1 MKNTHEDCVWRIPMR
16 TVYVS
21 DVGLATF
28 GKRELSLEM
37 LVREAVE
44 RMEDPEGAEKVD
56 AVLFGNMSGE
66 KFTGISNLS
75 SWVTDHLGLSGK
87 PAVRVDT
94 GSSSGA
100 AVFQAGWHAVA
111 SGHYE
116 NVLVIGG
123 EKMTHVPSVEATGIL
138 AEVLDPYERSC
149 GCTMTALAAM
159 ITRGYMQEYGMT
171 GDELALVAVKNHHN
185 GSLNPYAHFRKPV
198 SLEQVVTSRI
208 IASPLRLFDCS
219 PISDGAASMILTS
232 KASSVRV
239 TGVGHGTDHVAI
251 QHRDSLTSFKATR
264 LAAERAY
271 RMAGKKPEDIDVAE
285 VHDAFTSFEIIDTED
300 LGFFDPGK
308 GLEALRDGV
317 TKLDG
322 ELPINPSG
330 GLKARGHPIG
340 ASGLAQVV
348 EIVWQLRGEAG
359 RRQVNGANIGLT
371 QSIGGLASNNL
382 VNILEVV

>member
-1 MKNTHEDCVWRIPMR
+1 MR
-16 TVYVS
+16 TVFVS
-21 DVGLATF
+21 DVGMSLF
-28 GKRELSLEM
+28 GKRELPLEM

-44 RMEDPEGAEKVD
+44 EMNFSDTGKTID
-56 AVLFGNMSGE
+56 AVFFGNMSGE
-66 KFTGISNLS
+66 KFIGIGNLS
-75 SWVTDHLGLSGK
+75 SWITDHLGLSGK
-87 PAVRVDT
+87 PAVRIDT

-100 AVFQAGWHAVA
+100 AVFQAGWRAVA
-111 SGHYE
+111 SGQYD
-116 NVLVIGG
+116 NVLVVGG

-159 ITRGYMQEYGMT
+159 VTRRYMQMYGMT
-171 GDELALVAVKNHHN
+171 EEDLALVAVKNHHN
-185 GSLNPYAHFRKPV
+185 GSLNPCAHFQKPV
-198 SLEQVVTSRI
+198 TLERVVSSRI

-219 PISDGAASMILTS
+219 PITDGAAAVLLTS
-232 KASSVRV
+232 KPCQIRV
-239 TGVGHGTDHVAI
+239 SGLGHGTDHVAF
-251 QHRDSLTSFKATR
+251 QDRTSLTSFSATR
-264 LAAERAY
+264 LAAKRAFE
-271 RMAGKKPEDIDVAE
+271 MACVRPDDIDVAE

-300 LGFFDPGK
+300 LGFFEPGR
-308 GLEALRDGV
+308 GWEALRDGR
-317 TKLDG
+317 TRLDG
-322 ELPINPSG
+322 ELPINPGG

-359 RRQVNGANIGLT
+359 RRQVADASIGLI